1 MPSAKYYR
9 SILPLDI
16 LQIVGNFAG
25 DHNYKLVFTFSPKRR
40 FISKILIGWRHI
52 EFFLFEYRYFTT
64 ILKDYSWKPVRLGC
78 IAEVLMLLGE
88 KCNLPEHIMVP
99 SMKRITDILL
109 EVHDYTLRR

>member
-40 FISKILIGWRHI
+40 FISKILIGWRHPD
-52 EFFLFEYRYFTT
+52 EFRSEHRSFTT
-64 ILKDYSWKPVRLGC
+64 ILKKHSWKPVRLGC
-78 IAEVLMLLGE
+78 IDEGLMLLGE
-88 KCNLPEHIMVP
+88 KCNLPEHIMGP
-99 SMKRITDILL
+99 SMNRIADILL